1 MLKTV
6 RENRKHA
13 LPLRIFE
20 VSDVVVKDSRE
31 ERQARNIRRVGG
43 VFCGRKAGFEVVHGL
58 LDRMMMGL
66 GIKNIVSE
74 SNEAEEGYY
83 IKSSEGESSSL
94 PLVSESFGL
103 TLSTYLDATYFP
115 GRSATIYYRQS
126 KTNSAPARLAPLESA
141 DPSDASVATSAPS
154 TSTDTPAPTAESSP
168 SHTGPLDNLKSK
180 LSAALPSVLK
190 KSHHH
195 DDNETSPTT
204 SSSPASAPGP
214 QRDVA
219 IGSLGILHPSVLK
232 SYELDYPCSALEFDL
247 EPFL

>member
-74 SNEAEEGYY
+74 SNDAEEGYY
-83 IKSSEGESSSL
+83 IKSSEGESTSL
-94 PLVSESFGL
+94 LLMSAFSRL
-103 TLSTYLDATYFP
+103 TLST
-115 GRSATIYYRQS
+115 
-126 KTNSAPARLAPLESA
+126 
-141 DPSDASVATSAPS
+141 
-154 TSTDTPAPTAESSP
+154 
-168 SHTGPLDNLKSK
+168 
-180 LSAALPSVLK
+180 
-190 KSHHH
+190 
-195 DDNETSPTT
+195 
-204 SSSPASAPGP
+204 
-214 QRDVA
+214 
-219 IGSLGILHPSVLK
+219 
-232 SYELDYPCSALEFDL
+232 
-247 EPFL
+247 